1 MKPVYALFVAFV
13 ISTVSALPALAQSSY
28 RIQPGDVLNIEVLED
43 ESLEREELVRPDG
56 RITMPLAGTL
66 SVSGRSIEQVRSDLT
81 RLLEPNFAAP
91 PTVFVSLGSVAEPTD
106 PDPILVYAVGE
117 AGEPGRYEVPPGT
130 TLLQFFAEM
139 GGFSRFAATKRIMLR
154 RADKAGNER
163 VYKFN
168 YDAILEGT
176 GQGGATRLVDGD
188 VIVVPERRLFE

>member
-1 MKPVYALFVAFV
+1 MKPVYALFVALM
-13 ISTVSALPALAQSSY
+13 ISMVSALPTLAQSSY

-66 SVSGRSIEQVRSDLT
+66 SVRGRSIEQVRSDLT
-81 RLLEPNFAAP
+81 RLLAPNFAAP

-154 RADKAGNER
+154 RADSAGNER